1 MTETDKNAPFWQ
13 RIPMKQMTLAQWE
26 SLCDGCGRCCLH
38 KLEDEDTEQLV
49 FTAVACFELDL
60 KTARCRHYE
69 SRKKRVPDCLHM
81 SPDMDEQ
88 VYHWLPDT
96 CAYRLLWQGKALPP
110 WHPLVSGTQDSVQS
124 SGASVIGIAVS
135 EIFVNE
141 DDLEDHV
148 IELLTPV
155 ASS

>member
-1 MTETDKNAPFWQ
+1 MNAKNEFRFWEQLSLSEMTRP
-13 RIPMKQMTLAQWE
+13 QWE

-60 KTARCRHYE
+60 KTAQCRHYE
-69 SRKKRVPDCLHM
+69 TRKQRVPDCLHL
-81 SPDMDEQ
+81 SPDMDDKI
-88 VYHWLPDT
+88 YDWLPDS
-96 CAYRLLWQGKALPP
+96 CAYRLLWQGKPLPD
-110 WHPLVSGTQDSVQS
+110 WHPLVSKTQDTVRL

-135 EIFVNE
+135 EMFVNE

-148 IELLTPV
+148 IDLAEPDI
-155 ASS
+155 AP